1 MNCEMCGSETD
12 KLIKIKVDGAI
23 LNVCPNCA
31 KFGTPVE
38 EKKFNKISENI
49 TVKFPEK
56 KINVVTYKKPFKKVI
71 PKKVKN
77 NNRNNNDIEN
87 LEVVE
92 DYASII
98 RNKREQLSLTQE
110 DLAKKIF
117 QRKNVLSNIER
128 GELMPDIETAKKLEK
143 ALNVKLLEKE

>member
-23 LNVCPNCA
+23 LNVCSQCA

-49 TVKFPEK
+49 TIKFPEK

-92 DYASII
+92 DYAAII

-143 ALNVKLLEKE
+143 ALNVKLLEKV